1 MKKLMSRSVSLLLA
15 ISLVGVVGGPS
26 PINAADTLPRS
37 NFPMCS
43 EARNIYCI
51 ESVTFIEIAGEKPA
65 VWYPTGTPIIDATG
79 AASAA
84 VFPTFTATAA
94 VYPGRFSYEGFDT
107 AIGYDGVY
115 VKVGP
120 ANEFTDSMMIAIEP
134 AGPGADGKVA
144 RVKDETTGYVRSL
157 NPDTSMRVV
166 VRLGALIPA
175 ITVAVS
181 NTEEVGKSIANK
193 SVDDDGIP
201 VITFQGAPVPVPIA
215 KSSRDCADETGVAA
229 AKPYQLYALVAFEN
243 SRDPFGIPGLSGD
256 ILISSNG
263 ACRLTSPT
271 WSPAT
276 LSFSFTASAPHFAPD
291 GTTVNRG
298 FYRAFI
304 PTTDAAMLFGL
315 TDAKQAATALELV
328 FEETEGGAVS
338 VERRVAVQKAKIRK
352 VIDPNT
358 KKRVD
363 EVVRAEQIV
372 ISFTNFEYSSP
383 KMTIRVKKSSLA
395 RLKVAQKRLVVKN
408 RAIHKKL
415 KN

>member
-1 MKKLMSRSVSLLLA
+1 MRSLKKLIAAVLPLSLLG
-15 ISLVGVVGGPS
+15 LVAS
-26 PINAADTLPRS
+26 QTTNAADILPRS

-43 EARNIYCI
+43 DARNIYCI
-51 ESVTFIEIAGEKPA
+51 ESVTFIEIAGEKPG
-65 VWYPTGTPIIDATG
+65 VWYPTGSQVIDASG
-79 AASAA
+79 APSAA
-84 VFPTFTATAA
+84 VFPTFTATTA

-107 AIGYDGVY
+107 AVGYDGVY
-115 VKVGP
+115 VRVGP
-120 ANEFTDSMMIAIEP
+120 ANEFTDSMQIAFEP
-134 AGPGADGKVA
+134 AGPSADGKVA
-144 RVKDETTGYVRSL
+144 RVKDETTGYVRGL

-166 VRLGALIPA
+166 IRLGSLIPA
-175 ITVAVS
+175 ITAAVS
-181 NTEEVGKSIANK
+181 NTEEFAKSIVNK

-215 KSSRDCADETGVAA
+215 RNTRDCADETGVAA

-263 ACRLTSPT
+263 ACKLGTPT
-271 WSPAT
+271 WSAET

-315 TDAKQAATALELV
+315 SDAKQAATGLDLV

-338 VERRVAVQKAKIRK
+338 VEKRVAVQKAKTRK
-352 VIDPNT
+352 VLDPKT
-358 KKRVD
+358 KKKVD

-372 ISFTNFEYSSP
+372 ISFTNFQFSSP
-383 KMTIRVKKSSLA
+383 KMTVRVKQANLA
-395 RLKVAQKRLVVKN
+395 KFKAAQKRLVVKS

>member
-1 MKKLMSRSVSLLLA
+1 MKSVRRGIATTVVVSLMGLA
-15 ISLVGVVGGPS
+15 AVSHTT
-26 PINAADTLPRS
+26 AADTLPRA

-51 ESVTFIEIAGEKPA
+51 ESVTFIELAGEKPG
-65 VWYPTGTPIIDATG
+65 VWYPTGTQVIDASG
-79 AASAA
+79 APSAA
-84 VFPTFTATAA
+84 VFPTFTATTA

-107 AIGYDGVY
+107 TVGYDGVY

-134 AGPGADGKVA
+134 AGPGVDGKVA
-144 RVKDETTGYVRSL
+144 RVKDESTGYVRGL

-166 VRLGALIPA
+166 VRLGTLIPA

-181 NTEEVGKSIANK
+181 NTEEFSKAIANK
-193 SVDDDGIP
+193 SIDDDGIP

-215 KSSRDCADETGVAA
+215 KSSRDCADETGTAA

-263 ACRLTSPT
+263 ACKLTTPT
-271 WSPAT
+271 WSAET

-291 GTTVNRG
+291 GTTTNRG

-304 PTTDAAMLFGL
+304 PTTDAAMLFGIS
-315 TDAKQAATALELV
+315 DAKQAATGLDLV

-338 VERRVAVQKAKIRK
+338 VEKRVAVQKEKTRK
-352 VIDPNT
+352 VIDPKT
-358 KKRVD
+358 KKKVT

-372 ISFTNFEYSSP
+372 ITFTNFEFSSP
-383 KMTIRVKKSSLA
+383 KMTVRVKQSNLA
-395 RLKVAQKRLVVKN
+395 QYKAAQKRLVVKS

>member
-1 MKKLMSRSVSLLLA
+1 MKNMKKVVAMLLAVSLMGF
-15 ISLVGVVGGPS
+15 VGS
-26 PINAADTLPRS
+26 SATNAADTLPRT

-43 EARNIYCI
+43 DARNIYCI
-51 ESVTFIEIAGEKPA
+51 ESVTFIEITGEKPG
-65 VWYPTGTPIIDATG
+65 VWYPTGSQVIDAFG
-79 AASAA
+79 APSAA
-84 VFPTFTATAA
+84 VFPTFTSTAA

-107 AIGYDGVY
+107 GVGYDGVY

-120 ANEFTDSMMIAIEP
+120 ANEFTDSMLIAIEP
-134 AGPGADGKVA
+134 AGPGADGRVA
-144 RVKDETTGYVRSL
+144 RVKDESTGYVRSL
-157 NPDTSMRVV
+157 NPDTSMRVS

-181 NTEEVGKSIANK
+181 NTEQIGKSVANK
-193 SVDDDGIP
+193 SIDSDGVP

-229 AKPYQLYALVAFEN
+229 AKPYQLYALVVFEN

-263 ACRLTSPT
+263 ACKLTSPT
-271 WSPAT
+271 WSPQT

-304 PTTDAAMLFGL
+304 PTTDAGMLFGIS
-315 TDAKQAATALELV
+315 DPKQAATALELE
-328 FEETEGGAVS
+328 FQETEGGAVS
-338 VERRVAVQKAKIRK
+338 VEKRVAVQKAKI
-352 VIDPNT
+352 
-358 KKRVD
+358 VD
-363 EVVRAEQIV
+363 GEVVRAEQIV
-372 ISFTNFEYSSP
+372 ISYTNFEYSSP
-383 KMTIRVKKSSLA
+383 KMTVRVKKKSLA
-395 RLKVAQKRLVVKN
+395 KFKVAQKRLVVTN
-408 RAIHKKL
+408 RAINKKL

>member
-1 MKKLMSRSVSLLLA
+1 MRSLKKLIAAVLPLSLLG
-15 ISLVGVVGGPS
+15 LVAS
-26 PINAADTLPRS
+26 QTTNAADILPRS

-43 EARNIYCI
+43 DARNIYCI
-51 ESVTFIEIAGEKPA
+51 ESVTFIEIAGEKPG
-65 VWYPTGTPIIDATG
+65 VWYPTGSQVIDASG
-79 AASAA
+79 APSAA
-84 VFPTFTATAA
+84 VFPTFTATTA

-107 AIGYDGVY
+107 AVGYDGVY

-120 ANEFTDSMMIAIEP
+120 ANEFTDSMMIAFEP

-144 RVKDETTGYVRSL
+144 RVKDETTGYVRGL

-166 VRLGALIPA
+166 IRLGALIPA
-175 ITVAVS
+175 ITAAVS
-181 NTEEVGKSIANK
+181 NTEEFAKSIANK

-215 KSSRDCADETGVAA
+215 RSPRDCADETGVAA

-263 ACRLTSPT
+263 ACKLTTPT
-271 WSPAT
+271 WSAET

-315 TDAKQAATALELV
+315 SNAKQAATGLDLV

-338 VERRVAVQKAKIRK
+338 VEKRVAVQKAKTRK
-352 VIDPNT
+352 VIDPKT
-358 KKRVD
+358 KKKVD

-372 ISFTNFEYSSP
+372 ISFTNFQFSSP
-383 KMTIRVKKSSLA
+383 KMTVRVKQAHLA
-395 RLKVAQKRLVVKN
+395 KFKAAQKRLVVKS

>member
-1 MKKLMSRSVSLLLA
+1 MRNIKKAIASLLAVLLMG
-15 ISLVGVVGGPS
+15 LVGS
-26 PINAADTLPRS
+26 SATKAADTLPRS

-43 EARNIYCI
+43 DARNIYCI
-51 ESVTFIEIAGEKPA
+51 ESLTFIEITGEKPG
-65 VWYPTGTPIIDATG
+65 VWYPTGTQVTDAFG
-79 AASAA
+79 APSAA

-107 AIGYDGVY
+107 AVGYDGVY

-134 AGPGADGKVA
+134 AGPGADGTVA
-144 RVKDETTGYVRSL
+144 RVKDESTGYVRSL

-175 ITVAVS
+175 ITIAVS
-181 NTEEVGKSIANK
+181 NTEEVGKSVANK
-193 SVDDDGIP
+193 SIDDDGIP

-229 AKPYQLYALVAFEN
+229 AKPYQLYALVSFEN

-256 ILISSNG
+256 ILVSSNG
-263 ACRLTSPT
+263 ACRLTTPT
-271 WSPAT
+271 WSPET
-276 LSFSFTASAPHFAPD
+276 LSFSFTAAAPHFAPD

-304 PTTDAAMLFGL
+304 PTTDAAMLFGIS
-315 TDAKQAATALELV
+315 DPKQAATALELV

-338 VERRVAVQKAKIRK
+338 VEKRVAVQKAKTRK
-352 VIDPNT
+352 VVDPIT
-358 KKRVD
+358 KKRVT

-372 ISFTNFEYSSP
+372 IAFTNFEYSSP
-383 KMTIRVKKSSLA
+383 KMTVRVKKSSLS
-395 RLKVAQKRLVVKN
+395 RLKVAQKSLVVKN

>member
-1 MKKLMSRSVSLLLA
+1 MKFLKSRSVSALLVF
-15 ISLVGVVGGPS
+15 SLIGVVSAPS
-26 PINAADTLPRS
+26 PSSAADILPRS

-43 EARNIYCI
+43 DARNIYCI
-51 ESVTFIEIAGEKPA
+51 ESVTFIEVMGEKPG
-65 VWYPTGTPIIDATG
+65 VWYPTGTPVTNSAG
-79 AASAA
+79 VPSAA
-84 VFPTFTATAA
+84 VFPTFSATTA

-107 AIGYDGVY
+107 AVGYDGVY

-134 AGPGADGKVA
+134 AGPGADGRVA
-144 RVKDETTGYVRSL
+144 RVKDESTGYVRSL

-181 NTEEVGKSIANK
+181 NTEEAGKSLANK
-193 SVDDDGIP
+193 SVADDGIP

-215 KSSRDCADETGVAA
+215 RSSRDCADETGVAA

-256 ILISSNG
+256 ILVSSNG

-271 WSPAT
+271 WSPET
-276 LSFSFTASAPHFAPD
+276 LSFGFTASAPHFAPD

-315 TDAKQAATALELV
+315 SDPKQAATALELV

-338 VERRVAVQKAKIRK
+338 VEKRVAVQKAKTRK
-352 VIDPNT
+352 VIDPKT

-383 KMTIRVKKSSLA
+383 KMTVRVKQSSLA
-395 RLKVAQKRLVVKN
+395 KFKVAQKRLMVKN
-408 RAIHKKL
+408 RALHKKL